1 MHIKVTYTCINASF
15 RSRSPPRTPRRTC
28 YDHHDS
34 WRLHSARAPRT
45 GLTLQQAAQRM
56 DMNFTYLS
64 KIENGHITPTSKTL
78 AGIANALNGSLT
90 EMLRLSESVPSE
102 VQKRLEDEQKARLA
116 AQSLAPLARSASDST
131 QAALVSLEEEVY
143 VSDSVRWPLPDVLIQ
158 ALGIPRSEAQQ
169 LAVTLERMG
178 QMKTA
183 DRQHVLEIV
192 EKLVSTFDRKSSQ
205 IPI

>member
-1 MHIKVTYTCINASF
+1 MTTTTLGAYI
-15 RSRSPPRTPRRTC
+15 RRV
-28 YDHHDS
+28 
-34 WRLHSARAPRT
+34 RLEQ